1 MEVLQ
6 KDQLQGLKERVEKA
20 LELVRPYLQ
29 IDGGDVELVRV
40 REDGIVE
47 LRWIGACL
55 TCPLSLMTLRAGVE
69 RTLMRE
75 IAEVKRVEAVN

>member
-29 IDGGDVELVRV
+29 IDGGDAELVRV